1 MKGKQR
7 NKLPRTRAP
16 ITVKEARSSPR
27 ALAPKTVKVA
37 RSPNLDKSPPSSW
50 PQQTFRHTTPRLLTL
65 PPRLQFRHLTCRSR
79 RRAIIR
85 WLGNARHCAASDVV
99 NEASQSC
106 RNSSLIAPVLLKCK
120 SVTDSSFLCLDRRHC
135 LSAKSTLPI
144 SITELWRIFA
154 TGRKEVP
161 CFENLQIAYWLENY
175 YRNIPG
181 YGC

>member
-65 PPRLQFRHLTCRSR
+65 PPRLQFRHLKTCRSR
-79 RRAIIR
+79 RRALIR

-106 RNSSLIAPVLLKCK
+106 RNSVEHCGHLR
-120 SVTDSSFLCLDRRHC
+120 LDT
-135 LSAKSTLPI
+135 ST
-144 SITELWRIFA
+144 
-154 TGRKEVP
+154 
-161 CFENLQIAYWLENY
+161 CFELCDGVLNKFMTESCHVLFFEIRQ
-175 YRNIPG
+175 
-181 YGC
+181 